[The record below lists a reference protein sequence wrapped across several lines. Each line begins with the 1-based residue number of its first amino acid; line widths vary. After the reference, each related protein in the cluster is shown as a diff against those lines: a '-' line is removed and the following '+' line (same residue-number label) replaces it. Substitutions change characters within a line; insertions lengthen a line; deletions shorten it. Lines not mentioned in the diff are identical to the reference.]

1 MGTHAHNSS
10 PLLTIQGTLPSNQES
25 LQRPPLLPRLPL
37 MCGIKYGSS
46 WVRSVSSCRRHTPE
60 SRKGRKKW
68 WGRYC
73 ATCVRAT
80 WERGW
85 CRVGLDRS
93 LYPIFLAPSSPPSLL
108 FSHLLPFPPFHLD
121 RAFGRSHVLPRVHCW
136 LCIRGTI
143 QQGRSIYPSTA
154 VARSRKI
161 ADCVSLQNETI
172 VQLENGHPTPL

>member
-68 WGRYC
+68 RGRYC
-73 ATCVRAT
+73 ATCVPAT

-85 CRVGLDRS
+85 SRVDS
-93 LYPIFLAPSSPPSLL
+93 NISQYPIFLAPSPPLLL
-108 FSHLLPFPPFHLD
+108 FSHLLPISPFHLD
-121 RAFGRSHVLPRVHCW
+121 RALGRSHFMSWVHRW
-136 LCIRGTI
+136 LCIHSTI
-143 QQGRSIYPSTA
+143 QQGRPIYRSTP
-154 VARSRKI
+154 VARFREMEGH
-161 ADCVSLQNETI
+161 VSLQS
-172 VQLENGHPTPL
+172 